1 MATGH
6 VILPMSIFEHSVVG
20 VLYFT
25 IGITGTIGNLLTF
38 VVFMY
43 QKPVKSP
50 RNLVFANFALA
61 NAFVVAP
68 FIIPGS
74 SSFVGR
80 WLYGETACQAYA
92 FEGMLAGIGA
102 VGALIVLGVER
113 YLAICCKDLYL
124 NLSSGN
130 VICMILL
137 GWLNALFWA
146 AMPLLGWCR
155 YYIEPSGTA
164 CTLDWQIVD
173 DQYVSYVTGLT
184 TFCFCIPFGVLVL
197 CLIRAS
203 NSFTPETESSDK
215 DSSKNEVD
223 EWFTEKQLLKLAWTF
238 TITAFIGWGPYAY
251 IVIWPFFN
259 EMSKA
264 TAVLAVMPPLMAKA
278 STMIYPFA
286 YMSHSSKF
294 RKAMFL
300 TLGCGEQEKKDK

>member
-1 MATGH
+1 MAGGH
-6 VILPMSIFEHSVVG
+6 TILPMSIFEHSVVG

-25 IGITGTIGNLLTF
+25 IGIIGTVGNLLTF

-61 NAFVVAP
+61 NTFVVAP

-80 WLYGETACQAYA
+80 WLFGDTACQAYA
-92 FEGMLAGIGA
+92 FEGMLAGIG
-102 VGALIVLGVER
+102 VIGGLIVIGIER

-130 VICMILL
+130 VMCMILL

-155 YYIEPSGTA
+155 YFIEPSGTS
-164 CTLDWQIVD
+164 CTIDWQIVD
-173 DQYVSYVTGLT
+173 DQYVSYITGLT
-184 TFCFCIPFGVLVL
+184 TFCFCIPFAALLLVL
-197 CLIRAS
+197 FRAS
-203 NSFTPETESSDK
+203 NFPAPDTETKEKVSPKNETE
-215 DSSKNEVD
+215 
-223 EWFTEKQLLKLAWTF
+223 EWFSEKQLLKLAWLF
-238 TITAFIGWGPYAY
+238 TVAAFVGWGPYAY

>member
-6 VILPMSIFEHSVVG
+6 VILPMSIFEHSIVG

-25 IGITGTIGNLLTF
+25 IGIIGTVGNLLTF
-38 VVFMY
+38 IVFMY

-61 NAFVVAP
+61 NTFVVAP

-80 WLYGETACQAYA
+80 WLFGDTACQAYA
-92 FEGMLAGIGA
+92 FEGMIAGIGA

-113 YLAICCKDLYL
+113 YLAIRCKDLYL

-130 VICMILL
+130 VMCMILL

-155 YYIEPSGTA
+155 YSIEPSGTS
-164 CTLDWQIVD
+164 CTLDWQVID
-173 DQYVSYVTGLT
+173 DQYISYVTGLT
-184 TFCFCIPFGVLVL
+184 TFCYCIPFAVLFL

-203 NSFTPETESSDK
+203 NSLPAETESAEKTSPK
-215 DSSKNEVD
+215 TESE
-223 EWFTEKQLLKLAWTF
+223 EWFTEKQLLKLAWVF
-238 TITAFIGWGPYAY
+238 TLTALIGWGPYAY
-251 IVIWPFFN
+251 VVIWPFFN
-259 EMSKA
+259 DMSTL
-264 TAVLAVMPPLMAKA
+264 TAVLAVLPPLMAKA

-286 YMSHSSKF
+286 YMSQSSTF

-300 TLGCGEQEKKDK
+300 TLGCGEQEKKAK